1 MSLPASISALA
12 GRQEA
17 IAGQLVAWAE
27 INSGSDHPE
36 GLERMRHALSA
47 ALAARLPGTVEAV
60 SLPGTGARALRLS
73 VRPDAPVQVLCSG
86 HYDTV
91 YGASHAFQRCER
103 LDAAR
108 LRGPGVADMKGGI
121 LLMVEALQAFEAN
134 AEATAGW
141 SATPGRAA
149 SNRANLGWEILL
161 TPDEETGST
170 ASRALLAATAPR
182 FDLALIFEPA
192 RANGNAVRRRMGTA
206 IFTVTCHGRAAHAG
220 RDPAQG
226 RNAVVAL
233 AALLPQIDEL
243 NREMS
248 GILVNV
254 GTVRGGSAVNMVPD
268 LAVAEINVRAA
279 GAAEA
284 TAVEARLRD
293 LVAPL
298 NGREG
303 YRVELSGQFNRP
315 PKDVSPVEEAWFAQW
330 QRCATE
336 VGCTLNWEDVG
347 GGSDGNL
354 LGPAGVACLD
364 GIGPIGDGL
373 HSPTETV
380 DLPSL
385 VQRAQAAALFLYRLS
400 HSGGARPGAL

>member
-1 MSLPASISALA
+1 MSLPPSISALA

-17 IAGQLVAWAE
+17 IADQLVAWAE

-36 GLERMRHALSA
+36 GLERMRQALSA
-47 ALAARLPGTVEAV
+47 ALAERLPGTPEAV
-60 SLPGTGARALRLS
+60 NLPGTAARALRLS
-73 VRPDAPVQVLCSG
+73 VRPEAPVQVLCSG

-91 YGASHAFQRCER
+91 YGATHAFQHCER
-103 LDAAR
+103 LDGAH

-121 LLMVEALQAFEAN
+121 LMMVEALQAFEATP
-134 AEATAGW
+134 EAAK
-141 SATPGRAA
+141 
-149 SNRANLGWEILL
+149 LGWEILL

-206 IFTVTCHGRAAHAG
+206 IFTITCHGRAAHAG

-233 AALLPQIDEL
+233 AGLLAQIDAL

-248 GILVNV
+248 GVLVNV

-279 GAAEA
+279 RAPEAA
-284 TAVEARLRD
+284 AVEARLRD
-293 LVAPL
+293 LLAPL
-298 NGREG
+298 NAREG

-315 PKDVSPVEEAWFAQW
+315 PKEVSPVEEAWFAQW
-330 QRCATE
+330 QRCAAD
-336 VGCTLNWEDVG
+336 VGCRLDWEDVG

-373 HSPTETV
+373 HSPTEAV
-380 DLPSL
+380 NLPSL
-385 VQRAQAAALFLYRLS
+385 VQRAQAAALFLHRLS
-400 HSGGARPGAL
+400 QGGARPPGAF